1 MTRRVL
7 VTGASGFIGR
17 WSVPELIG
25 RGFEVHAVVSKPL
38 GSRAAHLIQLADARV
53 HDANLFDYSAV
64 DALIDRI
71 RPTHLLH
78 FAWNA
83 MPGEYWTTLE
93 NYRWVEASLHLLD
106 AFYRIAG
113 ARVVMAGSCAEYDW
127 RRAQV
132 CKEDSSPLA
141 TDGAAIA
148 TPYATCKV
156 ALQKMLQ
163 SLSRTHGLSS
173 AWGRVFFQYGPGER
187 PTRLVSSV
195 IRCLLIGQEA
205 LCTQGTQVR
214 SFMHVQDVGEAFA
227 AILDSEI
234 QGPINI
240 GSSER
245 RSVADVVNL
254 IGEQMGRSDLIR
266 LGAKPTPP
274 NEPQLLVPDITRLTE
289 QTKWRP
295 KFTLSDGLN
304 STIKWWSAKETLIVR
319 RE

>member
-17 WSVPELIG
+17 WSVPELIR

-38 GSRAAHLIQLADARV
+38 GPKAAHLVQLANARV
-53 HDANLFDYSAV
+53 HVANLFDHAAV
-64 DALIDRI
+64 DALIDKI
-71 RPTHLLH
+71 RPTYLLH

-83 MPGEYWTTLE
+83 APGEYWTTLD

-106 AFYRIAG
+106 AFHRTVGVRA
-113 ARVVMAGSCAEYDW
+113 VMAGSCAEYDW
-127 RRAQV
+127 SRVRV
-132 CKEDSSPLA
+132 CNEDSSPLA
-141 TDGAAIA
+141 TDGAAIP

-163 SLSRTHGLSS
+163 SFSRTYGLSS
-173 AWGRVFFQYGPGER
+173 AWGRVFFQYGPGEHS
-187 PTRLVSSV
+187 TRLVPSV
-195 IRCLLIGQEA
+195 IRSLLIGQEA

-227 AILDSEI
+227 AILDSEV

-245 RSVADVVNL
+245 CSIADVVNL
-254 IGEQMGRSDLIR
+254 IGDQMGRSNLIR

-274 NEPQLLVPDITRLTE
+274 NEPQLLIPDITRLTE

-295 KFTLSDGLN
+295 KFTLDDGLN
-304 STIKWWSAKETLIVR
+304 STITWWSANTHS
-319 RE
+319 